1 MNNINMYIN
10 KTVLIMSLI
19 VSICMGI
26 TLTDHTI
33 AADKKMKYDDNSAL
47 ALNYHR
53 IRDDNYFDKF
63 LSVFSNS
70 KELSDYSIT
79 ETEFEEQIKWLK
91 KHDAHF
97 LTEKELLKYKE
108 KGKFPKRSVWINF
121 DDMDTSIYRNA
132 HPILK
137 KYKVPATGFVITDE
151 VGTKNF
157 HNLNMANL
165 EELKEMKRSGI
176 WSFSSHTNDLHT
188 LNADGNSKLIHTSN
202 KALTTDLKKSN
213 RYLKQELGINNQ
225 SLAYPYG
232 QTKDSKIN
240 AIKQGDIKYA
250 YTLEENAITPDDDD
264 YYLPRI
270 LINKDSFNHIIKKWE
285 AFQQ

>member
-1 MNNINMYIN
+1 MDIN
-10 KTVLIMSLI
+10 KTVLLMALLISLS
-19 VSICMGI
+19 VGI
-26 TLTDHTI
+26 ILTNHNVT
-33 AADKKMKYDDNSAL
+33 AAEKKMKFDDNSAL

-63 LSVFSNS
+63 LTVFSNS

-79 ETEFEEQIKWLK
+79 ETQFEEQIKWLK

-108 KGKFPKRSVWINF
+108 QGKFPKRSVWINF
-121 DDMDTSIYRNA
+121 DDMDNSIYRNA

-137 KYKVPATGFVITDE
+137 KYKVPATGFVITGE

-157 HNLNMANL
+157 HNLNMAT
-165 EELKEMKRSGI
+165 LKQLKVMKRSGI

-188 LNADGNSKLIHTSN
+188 LSADGNSKLTHTSN
-202 KALTTDLKKSN
+202 KALTSDLKKSN
-213 RYLKQELGINNQ
+213 HYLKQELGINNQ
-225 SLAYPYG
+225 TLAYPYG
-232 QTKDSKIN
+232 QTKESKIN
-240 AIKQGDIKYA
+240 ATKQGDIKYA
-250 YTLEENAITPDDDD
+250 YTLEENAITPDDDN

-270 LINKDSFNHIIKKWE
+270 LINESSFNHIIKKWE